1 MPKPAKSARRCSL
14 QQIPSYEE
22 GRASSSVE
30 TVSLFESKRV
40 YGWWPCVAQEA
51 GEEMQLTVR
60 SKEKVSFHLTYIGEW
75 KYISSVSPGWL
86 AVLCVR
92 CHHGHRAVFNWVS
105 KVIHDCFAFAQFRT
119 VIGPK
124 KSRHLLIQSDS
135 KLICLFLT
143 WIPTG
148 WLWCRPALQLAFVST
163 VVLVFRNWTENC
175 SIMKMNL
182 NFDDFVGFKVW
193 NS

>member
-60 SKEKVSFHLTYIGEW
+60 SKEKVSFHLTYIGEFGSTSHQFLPVGLQYYASDAIMDIELFSIECRSNSW
-75 KYISSVSPGWL
+75 LLCFCSISHCDWSQKIASPSHPIRL
-86 AVLCVR
+86 KTNLP
-92 CHHGHRAVFNWVS
+92 VFNLNSHWLTLMS
-105 KVIHDCFAFAQFRT
+105 TCAPIGFR
-119 VIGPK
+119 
-124 KSRHLLIQSDS
+124 
-135 KLICLFLT
+135 
-143 WIPTG
+143 
-148 WLWCRPALQLAFVST
+148 
-163 VVLVFRNWTENC
+163 
-175 SIMKMNL
+175 
-182 NFDDFVGFKVW
+182 
-193 NS
+193 

>member
-1 MPKPAKSARRCSL
+1 M
-14 QQIPSYEE
+14 
-22 GRASSSVE
+22 
-30 TVSLFESKRV
+30 
-40 YGWWPCVAQEA
+40 
-51 GEEMQLTVR
+51 
-60 SKEKVSFHLTYIGEW
+60 
-75 KYISSVSPGWL
+75 SSVSPGWL

-92 CHHGHRAVFNWVS
+92 CYHGHRAVSNWVS

-119 VIGPK
+119 VMGPK

-175 SIMKMNL
+175 SIIKMNL

-193 NS
+193 NSLRREKETEFLQGDIGKYSICHYNGGLLLCCPLLSRKSADECQYRSNCASTLLLTQNLPLFLSVDYCCYWSLTEFCW